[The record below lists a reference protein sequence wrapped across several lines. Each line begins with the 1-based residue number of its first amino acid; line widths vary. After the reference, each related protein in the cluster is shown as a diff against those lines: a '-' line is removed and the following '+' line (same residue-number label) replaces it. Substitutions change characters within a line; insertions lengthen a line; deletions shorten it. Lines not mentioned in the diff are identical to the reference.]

1 MEKDVAFL
9 EEKVRC
15 VIEPMINGVFKDNP
29 EDPVKYMI
37 RYLNHYIGISNET
50 STEKEELI
58 KLRKEMA
65 KYKGNGNEED
75 KEAIAQSEDEENDK
89 EDQDQFD
96 KEIEEKTKKGPHE
109 KFSAQRISVCSE
121 VVGEYNKKADYVP
134 KVIPKTDEQ
143 KEKIKNKMLQNF
155 MFSNLD
161 EAELQTVLDA
171 FEEKKVT
178 TGETVIKE
186 GDKGDVVY
194 LVETGELTCTKKQNG
209 KEVELKT
216 YVPGESFGELA
227 LLYNAPRAATIVAK
241 TDAILWS
248 LDRECFNSIVKGA
261 AIKKRERYES
271 VLKTV
276 EILQTIDAY
285 ELSQICDALKVEKVK
300 EGTKIITQN
309 EEGNKFYILEEGE
322 AYATKEIEGKEC
334 ILDVKLT
341 LNNDKVINIE
351 LQVYKQTYWINRS
364 LLYWART
371 YDNLK
376 SGQDY
381 SMLLPAYH
389 IGILDFTLF
398 ENHPKFMAQY
408 QILDVEDGYLYS
420 DKLCIKVLDLTQLE
434 KAKQEPETNKKLLK
448 WASIFKAETLEELE
462 QLARGEEVFENM
474 VVTMKKLSE
483 DEKIRMQCEAREDYE
498 RSLLTE
504 YNAGKSEG
512 IEQGIAS
519 ERRNTEKER
528 QRAEKESQRAE
539 ALAAEVERLRALLK

>member
-1 MEKDVAFL
+1 MAEKRKFYGMRND
-9 EEKVRC
+9 
-15 VIEPMINGVFKDNP
+15 
-29 EDPVKYMI
+29 YMFHAV
-37 RYLNHYIGISNET
+37 LQ
-50 STEKEELI
+50 K
-58 KLRKEMA
+58 
-65 KYKGNGNEED
+65 NEEVLRNLL
-75 KEAIAQSEDEENDK
+75 ATLL
-89 EDQDQFD
+89 
-96 KEIEEKTKKGPHE
+96 EI
-109 KFSAQRISVCSE
+109 
-121 VVGEYNKKADYVP
+121 
-134 KVIPKTDEQ
+134 
-143 KEKIKNKMLQNF
+143 
-155 MFSNLD
+155 D
-161 EAELQTVLDA
+161 EAEI
-171 FEEKKVT
+171 ESCHIENP
-178 TGETVIKE
+178 I
-186 GDKGDVVY
+186 
-194 LVETGELTCTKKQNG
+194 ELG
-209 KEVELKT
+209 
-216 YVPGESFGELA
+216 
-227 LLYNAPRAATIVAK
+227 
-241 TDAILWS
+241 
-248 LDRECFNSIVKGA
+248 
-261 AIKKRERYES
+261 
-271 VLKTV
+271 
-276 EILQTIDAY
+276 
-285 ELSQICDALKVEKVK
+285 
-300 EGTKIITQN
+300 
-309 EEGNKFYILEEGE
+309 
-322 AYATKEIEGKEC
+322 KEIEGKEC

-434 KAKQEPETNKKLLK
+434 KAKQESETNKKLLK

-462 QLARGEEVFENM
+462 QLASGEEVFENM

-512 IEQGIAS
+512 IEQGLQQGIAS
-519 ERRNTEKER
+519 ERCNTEKER

-539 ALAAEVERLRALLK
+539 KESQRADALAAEVERLRALLK

>member
-1 MEKDVAFL
+1 MAEKRKFYGMRND
-9 EEKVRC
+9 
-15 VIEPMINGVFKDNP
+15 
-29 EDPVKYMI
+29 YMFHAV
-37 RYLNHYIGISNET
+37 LQ
-50 STEKEELI
+50 K
-58 KLRKEMA
+58 
-65 KYKGNGNEED
+65 NEEVLRNLLATLL
-75 KEAIAQSEDEENDK
+75 EIDEE
-89 EDQDQFD
+89 
-96 KEIEEKTKKGPHE
+96 EIESCHIENP
-109 KFSAQRISVCSE
+109 I
-121 VVGEYNKKADYVP
+121 
-134 KVIPKTDEQ
+134 
-143 KEKIKNKMLQNF
+143 
-155 MFSNLD
+155 
-161 EAELQTVLDA
+161 EL
-171 FEEKKVT
+171 
-178 TGETVIKE
+178 G
-186 GDKGDVVY
+186 
-194 LVETGELTCTKKQNG
+194 
-209 KEVELKT
+209 
-216 YVPGESFGELA
+216 
-227 LLYNAPRAATIVAK
+227 
-241 TDAILWS
+241 
-248 LDRECFNSIVKGA
+248 
-261 AIKKRERYES
+261 
-271 VLKTV
+271 
-276 EILQTIDAY
+276 
-285 ELSQICDALKVEKVK
+285 
-300 EGTKIITQN
+300 
-309 EEGNKFYILEEGE
+309 
-322 AYATKEIEGKEC
+322 KEIEGKEC

-341 LNNDKVINIE
+341 LNNDKVSNIA

-462 QLARGEEVFENM
+462 QLASGEEVFENM

-539 ALAAEVERLRALLK
+539 KGSQRAEKERQRADALAAEVERLKALLK

>member
-1 MEKDVAFL
+1 MAEKRKFYGMRND
-9 EEKVRC
+9 
-15 VIEPMINGVFKDNP
+15 
-29 EDPVKYMI
+29 YMFHAV
-37 RYLNHYIGISNET
+37 LQ
-50 STEKEELI
+50 K
-58 KLRKEMA
+58 
-65 KYKGNGNEED
+65 NEEVLRNLL
-75 KEAIAQSEDEENDK
+75 ATLL
-89 EDQDQFD
+89 
-96 KEIEEKTKKGPHE
+96 EI
-109 KFSAQRISVCSE
+109 
-121 VVGEYNKKADYVP
+121 
-134 KVIPKTDEQ
+134 
-143 KEKIKNKMLQNF
+143 
-155 MFSNLD
+155 D
-161 EAELQTVLDA
+161 EAEI
-171 FEEKKVT
+171 ESCHIENP
-178 TGETVIKE
+178 I
-186 GDKGDVVY
+186 
-194 LVETGELTCTKKQNG
+194 ELG
-209 KEVELKT
+209 
-216 YVPGESFGELA
+216 
-227 LLYNAPRAATIVAK
+227 
-241 TDAILWS
+241 
-248 LDRECFNSIVKGA
+248 
-261 AIKKRERYES
+261 
-271 VLKTV
+271 
-276 EILQTIDAY
+276 
-285 ELSQICDALKVEKVK
+285 
-300 EGTKIITQN
+300 
-309 EEGNKFYILEEGE
+309 
-322 AYATKEIEGKEC
+322 KEIEGKEC

-351 LQVYKQTYWINRS
+351 LQVYKQTHWINRS

-434 KAKQEPETNKKLLK
+434 KAKQKPETNKKLLK

-462 QLARGEEVFENM
+462 QLASGEEVFENM

-512 IEQGIAS
+512 IEQGIQQGIAS

-528 QRAEKESQRAE
+528 QRAEKESQRAD

>member
-1 MEKDVAFL
+1 MAEKRKFYGMRND
-9 EEKVRC
+9 
-15 VIEPMINGVFKDNP
+15 
-29 EDPVKYMI
+29 YMFHAV
-37 RYLNHYIGISNET
+37 LQ
-50 STEKEELI
+50 K
-58 KLRKEMA
+58 
-65 KYKGNGNEED
+65 NEEVLRNLLATLLEIN
-75 KEAIAQSEDEENDK
+75 EA
-89 EDQDQFD
+89 
-96 KEIEEKTKKGPHE
+96 EIESCHIENP
-109 KFSAQRISVCSE
+109 I
-121 VVGEYNKKADYVP
+121 
-134 KVIPKTDEQ
+134 
-143 KEKIKNKMLQNF
+143 
-155 MFSNLD
+155 
-161 EAELQTVLDA
+161 EL
-171 FEEKKVT
+171 
-178 TGETVIKE
+178 G
-186 GDKGDVVY
+186 
-194 LVETGELTCTKKQNG
+194 
-209 KEVELKT
+209 
-216 YVPGESFGELA
+216 
-227 LLYNAPRAATIVAK
+227 
-241 TDAILWS
+241 
-248 LDRECFNSIVKGA
+248 
-261 AIKKRERYES
+261 
-271 VLKTV
+271 
-276 EILQTIDAY
+276 
-285 ELSQICDALKVEKVK
+285 
-300 EGTKIITQN
+300 
-309 EEGNKFYILEEGE
+309 
-322 AYATKEIEGKEC
+322 KEIEGKEC

-351 LQVYKQTYWINRS
+351 LQVYKQTHWINRS

-434 KAKQEPETNKKLLK
+434 KAKQESETNKKLLK

-462 QLARGEEVFENM
+462 QLASGEEVFENM

-512 IEQGIAS
+512 IEQGLQQGIAS

-528 QRAEKESQRAE
+528 QRAEKESQRAD

>member
-1 MEKDVAFL
+1 MAEKRKFYGMRND
-9 EEKVRC
+9 
-15 VIEPMINGVFKDNP
+15 
-29 EDPVKYMI
+29 YMFHAV
-37 RYLNHYIGISNET
+37 LQ
-50 STEKEELI
+50 K
-58 KLRKEMA
+58 
-65 KYKGNGNEED
+65 NEEVLRNLL
-75 KEAIAQSEDEENDK
+75 ATLL
-89 EDQDQFD
+89 
-96 KEIEEKTKKGPHE
+96 EI
-109 KFSAQRISVCSE
+109 
-121 VVGEYNKKADYVP
+121 
-134 KVIPKTDEQ
+134 
-143 KEKIKNKMLQNF
+143 
-155 MFSNLD
+155 D
-161 EAELQTVLDA
+161 EAEI
-171 FEEKKVT
+171 ESCHIENP
-178 TGETVIKE
+178 I
-186 GDKGDVVY
+186 
-194 LVETGELTCTKKQNG
+194 ELG
-209 KEVELKT
+209 
-216 YVPGESFGELA
+216 
-227 LLYNAPRAATIVAK
+227 
-241 TDAILWS
+241 
-248 LDRECFNSIVKGA
+248 
-261 AIKKRERYES
+261 
-271 VLKTV
+271 
-276 EILQTIDAY
+276 
-285 ELSQICDALKVEKVK
+285 
-300 EGTKIITQN
+300 
-309 EEGNKFYILEEGE
+309 
-322 AYATKEIEGKEC
+322 KEIEGKEC

-462 QLARGEEVFENM
+462 QLASGEEVFENM

-512 IEQGIAS
+512 IQQGIEQGIEQGIQQGIAS
-519 ERRNTEKER
+519 ERGNTEKER
-528 QRAEKESQRAE
+528 QRAD

>member
-1 MEKDVAFL
+1 MAEKRKFYGMRND
-9 EEKVRC
+9 
-15 VIEPMINGVFKDNP
+15 
-29 EDPVKYMI
+29 YMFHAV
-37 RYLNHYIGISNET
+37 LQ
-50 STEKEELI
+50 K
-58 KLRKEMA
+58 
-65 KYKGNGNEED
+65 NEEVLRNLL
-75 KEAIAQSEDEENDK
+75 ATLL
-89 EDQDQFD
+89 
-96 KEIEEKTKKGPHE
+96 EI
-109 KFSAQRISVCSE
+109 
-121 VVGEYNKKADYVP
+121 
-134 KVIPKTDEQ
+134 
-143 KEKIKNKMLQNF
+143 
-155 MFSNLD
+155 D
-161 EAELQTVLDA
+161 EAEI
-171 FEEKKVT
+171 ENCHIENP
-178 TGETVIKE
+178 I
-186 GDKGDVVY
+186 
-194 LVETGELTCTKKQNG
+194 ELG
-209 KEVELKT
+209 
-216 YVPGESFGELA
+216 
-227 LLYNAPRAATIVAK
+227 
-241 TDAILWS
+241 
-248 LDRECFNSIVKGA
+248 
-261 AIKKRERYES
+261 
-271 VLKTV
+271 
-276 EILQTIDAY
+276 
-285 ELSQICDALKVEKVK
+285 
-300 EGTKIITQN
+300 
-309 EEGNKFYILEEGE
+309 
-322 AYATKEIEGKEC
+322 KEIEGKEC

-351 LQVYKQTYWINRS
+351 LQVYKQTHWINRS

-462 QLARGEEVFENM
+462 QLASGEEVFENM

-512 IEQGIAS
+512 IEQGIQQGIAS
-519 ERRNTEKER
+519 ERGNTEKER
-528 QRAEKESQRAE
+528 QRAD

>member
-1 MEKDVAFL
+1 MAEKRKFYGMRND
-9 EEKVRC
+9 
-15 VIEPMINGVFKDNP
+15 
-29 EDPVKYMI
+29 YMFHAV
-37 RYLNHYIGISNET
+37 LQ
-50 STEKEELI
+50 K
-58 KLRKEMA
+58 
-65 KYKGNGNEED
+65 NEEVLRNLL
-75 KEAIAQSEDEENDK
+75 ATLL
-89 EDQDQFD
+89 
-96 KEIEEKTKKGPHE
+96 EI
-109 KFSAQRISVCSE
+109 
-121 VVGEYNKKADYVP
+121 
-134 KVIPKTDEQ
+134 
-143 KEKIKNKMLQNF
+143 
-155 MFSNLD
+155 D
-161 EAELQTVLDA
+161 EAEI
-171 FEEKKVT
+171 ESCHIENP
-178 TGETVIKE
+178 I
-186 GDKGDVVY
+186 
-194 LVETGELTCTKKQNG
+194 ELG
-209 KEVELKT
+209 
-216 YVPGESFGELA
+216 
-227 LLYNAPRAATIVAK
+227 
-241 TDAILWS
+241 
-248 LDRECFNSIVKGA
+248 
-261 AIKKRERYES
+261 
-271 VLKTV
+271 
-276 EILQTIDAY
+276 
-285 ELSQICDALKVEKVK
+285 
-300 EGTKIITQN
+300 
-309 EEGNKFYILEEGE
+309 
-322 AYATKEIEGKEC
+322 KEIEGKEC

-462 QLARGEEVFENM
+462 QLSRGEEVFENM

-512 IEQGIAS
+512 IEQGLQQGIQQGIAS
-519 ERRNTEKER
+519 ERGNTEKER
-528 QRAEKESQRAE
+528 QRAD

>member
-1 MEKDVAFL
+1 MAEKRKFYGMRND
-9 EEKVRC
+9 
-15 VIEPMINGVFKDNP
+15 
-29 EDPVKYMI
+29 YMFHAV
-37 RYLNHYIGISNET
+37 LQ
-50 STEKEELI
+50 K
-58 KLRKEMA
+58 
-65 KYKGNGNEED
+65 NEEVLRNLL
-75 KEAIAQSEDEENDK
+75 ATLL
-89 EDQDQFD
+89 
-96 KEIEEKTKKGPHE
+96 EI
-109 KFSAQRISVCSE
+109 
-121 VVGEYNKKADYVP
+121 
-134 KVIPKTDEQ
+134 
-143 KEKIKNKMLQNF
+143 
-155 MFSNLD
+155 D
-161 EAELQTVLDA
+161 EAEI
-171 FEEKKVT
+171 ESCHIENP
-178 TGETVIKE
+178 I
-186 GDKGDVVY
+186 
-194 LVETGELTCTKKQNG
+194 ELG
-209 KEVELKT
+209 
-216 YVPGESFGELA
+216 
-227 LLYNAPRAATIVAK
+227 
-241 TDAILWS
+241 
-248 LDRECFNSIVKGA
+248 
-261 AIKKRERYES
+261 
-271 VLKTV
+271 
-276 EILQTIDAY
+276 
-285 ELSQICDALKVEKVK
+285 
-300 EGTKIITQN
+300 
-309 EEGNKFYILEEGE
+309 
-322 AYATKEIEGKEC
+322 KEIEGKEC

-462 QLARGEEVFENM
+462 QLASGEEVFENM

-512 IEQGIAS
+512 IAS

-539 ALAAEVERLRALLK
+539 KESQRADALAAEVERLRTLLK

>member
-1 MEKDVAFL
+1 MAEKRKFYGMRND
-9 EEKVRC
+9 
-15 VIEPMINGVFKDNP
+15 
-29 EDPVKYMI
+29 YMFHAV
-37 RYLNHYIGISNET
+37 LQ
-50 STEKEELI
+50 K
-58 KLRKEMA
+58 
-65 KYKGNGNEED
+65 NEEVLRNLL
-75 KEAIAQSEDEENDK
+75 ATLL
-89 EDQDQFD
+89 
-96 KEIEEKTKKGPHE
+96 EI
-109 KFSAQRISVCSE
+109 
-121 VVGEYNKKADYVP
+121 
-134 KVIPKTDEQ
+134 
-143 KEKIKNKMLQNF
+143 
-155 MFSNLD
+155 D
-161 EAELQTVLDA
+161 EAEI
-171 FEEKKVT
+171 ENCHIENP
-178 TGETVIKE
+178 I
-186 GDKGDVVY
+186 
-194 LVETGELTCTKKQNG
+194 ELG
-209 KEVELKT
+209 
-216 YVPGESFGELA
+216 
-227 LLYNAPRAATIVAK
+227 
-241 TDAILWS
+241 
-248 LDRECFNSIVKGA
+248 
-261 AIKKRERYES
+261 
-271 VLKTV
+271 
-276 EILQTIDAY
+276 
-285 ELSQICDALKVEKVK
+285 
-300 EGTKIITQN
+300 
-309 EEGNKFYILEEGE
+309 
-322 AYATKEIEGKEC
+322 KEIEGKEC

-462 QLARGEEVFENM
+462 QLASGEEVFENM

-512 IEQGIAS
+512 IEQGIQQGIAS

-528 QRAEKESQRAE
+528 QRAEKESQRAD